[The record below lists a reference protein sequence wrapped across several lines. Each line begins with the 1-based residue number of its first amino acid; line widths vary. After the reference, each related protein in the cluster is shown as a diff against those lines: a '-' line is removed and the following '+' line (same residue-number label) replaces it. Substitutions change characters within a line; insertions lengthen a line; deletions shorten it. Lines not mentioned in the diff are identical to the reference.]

1 MTTNKTS
8 SSPTPLTPPLLDED
22 RLSWLRLLRSRRVG
36 IATFYRLMA
45 EHGSAQAALSELP
58 HIAAAAGVTD
68 YAPADAARAIAE
80 MKTASR
86 FGARMICRGEAE
98 YPPLLSTISDAPP
111 LFWMRGDAALLN
123 RPMIAMVGARNASGL
138 GERTA
143 RMLAAG
149 LSEAGLVV
157 VSGLAR
163 GIDGVVHDAAL
174 EKGTAAVLAGGIDV
188 VYPRQNDDLY
198 QKIAEKG
205 LLISEQPMGLPP
217 QARHFPTRNRL
228 ISGMARGL
236 IVIEAASRSGSLIT
250 ARDAGDQ
257 GREVMAVPG
266 HPFDAR
272 ASGCNMLIR
281 DGATLIR
288 SVEDVLEV
296 VGPAETSQ
304 SSFEFAEAEPDPLN
318 MPEPSQTPCQAMAQT
333 KLHDRILAR
342 LGPSP
347 VSEDQL
353 LRDLALP
360 SGEVAPAL
368 IDLELEGRVLRQP
381 GGLLSTRV

>member
-1 MTTNKTS
+1 MTTKTTS

-45 EHGSAQAALSELP
+45 EHGSAQAALAELP

-68 YAPADAARAIAE
+68 YAPTDAARAVAE

-86 FGARMICRGEAE
+86 FGARMVCRGEAD

-111 LFWMRGDAALLN
+111 LFWMRGDRALLTQ
-123 RPMIAMVGARNASGL
+123 PMIAIVGARNASGL

-143 RMLAAG
+143 RMLATG
-149 LSEAGLVV
+149 LSEAGFVV
-157 VSGLAR
+157 VSGMAR
-163 GIDGVVHDAAL
+163 GIDGVAHDAAL

-188 VYPRQNDDLY
+188 VYPRQNDGLY
-198 QKIAEKG
+198 KHIAEKG
-205 LLISEQPMGLPP
+205 VLISEQPMGLPP

-281 DGATLIR
+281 DGATLVR
-288 SVEDVLEV
+288 NVEDVLEII
-296 VGPAETSQ
+296 GPVDTERP
-304 SSFEFAEAEPDPLN
+304 SFEFAEPEPDELVP
-318 MPEPSQTPCQAMAQT
+318 PKPAPTKRPAMAQI

-381 GGLLSTRV
+381 GGLLSTRI